1 FAVPGNGTNYF
12 GEKTE
17 QKVKEFQKYYGLKI
31 TGVVDKETFD
41 KLNKNANT
49 PLQKGKNHS
58 DTISL
63 KENLATLGFGVKNSQ
78 NTTYFGTKTESSV
91 KSFQKYYGLVVNG
104 IADEVTLRKINEILN
119 SPLQKDRRH
128 EDTITLKKN
137 LERLGFG
144 VPGSQYTTLYGEKT
158 KAQVEAFQKHYNL
171 VVNGI
176 ADEVTLKKINEILNS
191 PLQEGKSH
199 SRTIQL
205 KKDLEKLGYGVPG
218 SQYTDY
224 YGPKTAEMVKKFQK
238 DHGLPVSG
246 IADEITLA
254 KIEE

>member
-1 FAVPGNGTNYF
+1 
-12 GEKTE
+12 
-17 QKVKEFQKYYGLKI
+17 
-31 TGVVDKETFD
+31 
-41 KLNKNANT
+41 
-49 PLQKGKNHS
+49 
-58 DTISL
+58 
-63 KENLATLGFGVKNSQ
+63 
-78 NTTYFGTKTESSV
+78 
-91 KSFQKYYGLVVNG
+91 
-104 IADEVTLRKINEILN
+104 
-119 SPLQKDRRH
+119 
-128 EDTITLKKN
+128 N

-205 KKDLEKLGYGVPG
+205 KKDLEKLGYGFPG

-224 YGPKTAEMVKKFQK
+224 YVQSTSEMVKKCQK
-238 DHGLPVSG
+238 DHGIHVSG
-246 IADEITLA
+246 LADEITLA
-254 KIEE
+254 KIAEKIEKLHVIKIFIDPGHRRSDSGTVSGKTQEKTLTFNLA